1 MCMYMYVHV
10 CMNGGQENMTKGHV
24 HLCNMC
30 VYVLTLEFT
39 GPNQLGPEEYKRRL
53 INIRSYILKIDQA
66 GQESGNT

>member
-1 MCMYMYVHV
+1 
-10 CMNGGQENMTKGHV
+10 MTKGHV

-53 INIRSYILKIDQA
+53 INIRSDILKIDQA